1 LSWNLQSGNYV
12 KFLRG
17 TPEAWELI
25 KNNANADTL
34 YFISAQDATK
44 GKLYLGSKLISGGD
58 TTTITSLSDL
68 SDILI
73 ENNIS
78 NNSFL
83 VYDSTTHKWKP

>member
-1 LSWNLQSGNYV
+1 MSWNLQPGNYV

-25 KNNANADTL
+25 KNNASADTL
-34 YFISAQDATK
+34 YFISAQGATK
-44 GKLYLGSKLISGGD
+44 GQLYLGAKLISSGE
-58 TTTITSLSDL
+58 TAITSLSDL

-83 VYDSTTHKWKP
+83 VYDATNHKWKP